1 MTDPKHHPQEST
13 RAVITA
19 PALLPALPATRGSRA
34 LMRLQAGVAELLLLC
49 RLRARRHAVQS
60 ADVLERAA
68 RIVWVTCQH
77 WFVLEPQAHRQPRTR
92 L

>member
-1 MTDPKHHPQEST
+1 MKERTSDPKESS
-13 RAVITA
+13 RAVTA
-19 PALLPALPATRGSRA
+19 ALALQPATLPSRGNRA

-49 RLRARRHAVQS
+49 RLRARRRAVQS